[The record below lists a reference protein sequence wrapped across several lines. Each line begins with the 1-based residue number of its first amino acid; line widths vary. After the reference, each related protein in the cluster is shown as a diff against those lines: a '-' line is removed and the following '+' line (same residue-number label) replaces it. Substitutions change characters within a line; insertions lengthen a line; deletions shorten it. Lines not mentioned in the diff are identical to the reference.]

1 MAAPCGTVGIMRD
14 DAFYRGGRIVF
25 GLLIFAALVTAI
37 LTRPPKWLDH
47 FDQSLYLT
55 IAYDLNHHGVF
66 SNGVFGRAGGVAPGM
81 FFGPVYPW
89 LIVVATKLDARFA
102 TAVDCIV
109 ETRRAGRDS
118 SECEAYARP
127 VHIMHAALLALGVLM
142 IAFAAERIFA
152 RRAVFWL
159 AGTLATFA
167 LLPEADLFSF
177 VMTESITFFLYSAA
191 ALALVLALQAPTL
204 NRLVPLGLLFGLLC
218 LTRASFVVLAP
229 VVIGLI
235 VINGIWLLRAAG
247 RAVLNHVLAFAL
259 AWLLVVG
266 PWLVRNA
273 VVLGKWNLTEEYG
286 SATLIE
292 RFAFDDMSA
301 REFILAFPYCLPWIG
316 EPAVNWAF
324 GRQAMARFT
333 YSAPGSF
340 FEIGRTRRDRLVA
353 AHGRL
358 DPLIKG
364 LIGEEMRQRWWRYLL
379 VGLPL
384 AWCGMWVGGLLGLAL
399 VPLFAWACVEAVRRS
414 KPLFLLYAAP
424 ALAMLGLHAAIA
436 NHYTRYNLI
445 LIGPFSAG
453 AAWVIAQVFA
463 ATPVRKEPKQ
473 DLA

>member
-1 MAAPCGTVGIMRD
+1 MREGWLHC
-14 DAFYRGGRIVF
+14 GGRIVF
-25 GLLIFAALVTAI
+25 GLLVFAALISAI
-37 LTRPPKWLDH
+37 LIRPPKWLSH
-47 FDQSLYLT
+47 FDQSFYLT
-55 IAYDLNHHGVF
+55 IAYDLDHYGVF
-66 SNGVFGRAGGVAPGM
+66 SNGVFGRANGAAPAPGM

-89 LIVVATKLDARFA
+89 LIVAATKIDARFA
-102 TAVDCIV
+102 RAVDCSV
-109 ETRRAGRDS
+109 ETGQVARDS
-118 SECEAYARP
+118 TECETYARP
-127 VHIMHAALLALGVLM
+127 IHIVHAALLTLGVLA
-142 IAFAAERIFA
+142 IALTAGLIFA

-159 AGTLATFA
+159 AGILATLA
-167 LLPEADLFSF
+167 LLPDADLFSF
-177 VMTESITFFLYSAA
+177 IMTESITFFLYSVA
-191 ALALVLALQAPTL
+191 ALALVLALQAPSAH
-204 NRLVPLGLLFGLLC
+204 RIVPLGLLFGLLS
-218 LTRASFVVLAP
+218 LTRASFVALAP

-235 VINGIWLLRAAG
+235 VINGIWLLHASG
-247 RAVLNHVLAFAL
+247 RAVRNHVLAFAL

-273 VVLGKWNLTEEYG
+273 VAVGKWGLTEEYG

-301 REFILAFPYCLPWIG
+301 REFMLAFPYCLPGIG
-316 EPAVNWAF
+316 EPVINWAF
-324 GRQAMARFT
+324 GRQAMAKFV
-333 YSAPGSF
+333 YSAPSSF
-340 FEIGRTRRDRLVA
+340 FELGRTRRDRLVA

-358 DPLIKG
+358 DPLIKD

-424 ALAMLGLHAAIA
+424 GVVMLGMHAAIA

-453 AAWVIAQVFA
+453 AAWLMASIGASVHSRWRVLSPA
-463 ATPVRKEPKQ
+463 R
-473 DLA
+473 